1 MEVAQTVT
9 NNEAIIKNM
18 MEAFLKETLVKEV
31 QRQLQDQLALQAAK
45 QAPKP
50 NPTILSSDREL
61 LERMVRVEE
70 ELKHQRELL
79 QQNQELLKSFMQQVD
94 KRFEQVDKRFN
105 FMQWLILGGIT
116 LTTTLISLLK
126 LFPAGPPSS

>member
-31 QRQLQDQLALQAAK
+31 QRQLQDQLALQATK

-79 QQNQELLKSFMQQVD
+79 QTKSRTTQSVHAASRQ
-94 KRFEQVDKRFN
+94 
-105 FMQWLILGGIT
+105 T
-116 LTTTLISLLK
+116 L
-126 LFPAGPPSS
+126 